1 MQLHLIGQASLTAA
15 YEVLSDHE
23 LKGVYDRGGEEGLKQ
38 HEARKAGGG
47 GNPHDLF
54 SRFFGGGHG
63 GGGGEQRGPG
73 LLTNL
78 EVDLADMY
86 AGRTIEVSR
95 SFVRM
100 SFYPYLSVGYDA

>member
-1 MQLHLIGQASLTAA
+1 MQLYLIGQASLTAA

-86 AGRTIEVSR
+86 AGRTIEVS
-95 SFVRM
+95 
-100 SFYPYLSVGYDA
+100 